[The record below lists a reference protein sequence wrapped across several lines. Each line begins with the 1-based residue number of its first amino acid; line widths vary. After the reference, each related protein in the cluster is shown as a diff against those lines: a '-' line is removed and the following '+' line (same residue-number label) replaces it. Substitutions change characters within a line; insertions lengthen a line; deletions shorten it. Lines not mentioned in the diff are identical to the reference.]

1 MDLLLVSFDGPSEEL
16 KKLAIE
22 SFESLLLSPS
32 TSKLPSHALYT
43 ILSYGV
49 AFTVDGYSKVLS
61 EVIDP
66 LNRHAPEYF
75 AVN

>member
-1 MDLLLVSFDGPSEEL
+1 MDLLLVSFDGPSENL
-16 KKLAIE
+16 KNLAIE

-49 AFTVDGYSKVLS
+49 AFTKDGYAKVLS
-61 EVIDP
+61 GLLDP
-66 LNRHAPEYF
+66 VHNSPEYF
-75 AVN
+75 AVC